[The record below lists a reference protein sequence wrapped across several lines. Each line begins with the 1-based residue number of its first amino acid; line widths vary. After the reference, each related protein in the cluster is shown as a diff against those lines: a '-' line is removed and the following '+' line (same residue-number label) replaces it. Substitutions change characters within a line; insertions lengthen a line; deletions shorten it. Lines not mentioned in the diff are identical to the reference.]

1 MATFLINIF
10 LTIYAMTIWIFSTM
24 FIFLIV
30 NDEEA
35 IKRAFAKFIIKICK
49 IWNTDTSSLFYT
61 INQLKQKKDKTHGNK
76 NIQ

>member
-30 NDEEA
+30 NDEKA

-49 IWNTDTSSLFYT
+49 ICKIWNTDTSSMFYT
-61 INQLKQKKDKTHGNK
+61 INQLKQ
-76 NIQ
+76 